1 LPHPSITRTRL
12 LETLPPEAGKRMLEV
27 GPGTGYYTLGV
38 ARPLR

>member
-12 LETLPPEAGKRMLEV
+12 LEIPLEAGKRVLEV